1 MTKIRFQY
9 STKNNDVYFFSFL
22 NDKLTS
28 FYLHSTGTPIKYT
41 ADINQYMH
49 QLESLTSLHEGGKSF

>member
-9 STKNNDVYFFSFL
+9 STKNNDIYFFSFL
-22 NDKLTS
+22 NDKFNEFLPA
-28 FYLHSTGTPIKYT
+28 LNRYT
-41 ADINQYMH
+41 YQVYCINQYMH